1 MQNATNQMVPQ
12 MQQGHYMGMNP
23 MQSGPIHSGG
33 MPPPAGGFSNGMP
46 NMQGPPSTSGPQMY
60 PPAGAFN
67 RPQGGQ
73 MPMMPGLGPYQVHQY
88 MFEILFTLCPHMV
101 LLFFFFSLCMCERL
115 YLVKS

>member
-1 MQNATNQMVPQ
+1 MFQGVQNTNQMAPQ

-23 MQSGPIHSGG
+23 MQSGPIPSGG
-33 MPPPAGGFSNGMP
+33 MPPPTGGFSNGMP

-73 MPMMPGLGPYQVHQY
+73 MPMMPGLGPYQVH
-88 MFEILFTLCPHMV
+88 I
-101 LLFFFFSLCMCERL
+101 
-115 YLVKS
+115 